1 MKLSRSNLSNIWE
14 RISTLRSAAVVGI
27 ASLTSYFLLAIMA
40 NSSIVS
46 SYFFELNF
54 SVLISLIPSLVAGYH
69 NATATF
75 VLLTTIAT
83 SVLVG
88 INMALLTQVITKEGA
103 TGGLTG
109 TLLSMTVSGC
119 AACTTGVI
127 SLAGTSIGVS
137 FLPYNGLEIN
147 ILGISLLGY
156 TALYISEKDRQKFCK
171 I

>member
-14 RISTLRSAAVVGI
+14 RISTLRSAAIVGI
-27 ASLTSYFLLAIMA
+27 ASLTSYFLLAIVA
-40 NSSIVS
+40 NSSLVR
-46 SYFFELNF
+46 SYIFELNF
-54 SVLISLIPSLVAGYH
+54 PVLISLIPSLVSGYH
-69 NATATF
+69 NATA
-75 VLLTTIAT
+75 LLVVITTVTT
-83 SVLVG
+83 SLLVG
-88 INMALLTQVITKEGA
+88 INMALLTQVMTKEGT

-147 ILGISLLGY
+147 MLGISLLGY
-156 TALYISEKDRQKFCK
+156 TALHISEKDRQKFCK

>member
-14 RISTLRSAAVVGI
+14 RISTLRSAAVAGI
-27 ASLTSYFLLAIMA
+27 ASLASYFLLALMA
-40 NSSIVS
+40 NSSLIS
-46 SYFFELNF
+46 SYIFELNF

-69 NATATF
+69 NATAPF
-75 VLLTTIAT
+75 VLLTTVTT
-83 SVLVG
+83 SLLVG
-88 INMALLTQVITKEGA
+88 INMALLSQVMTKEGA

-127 SLAGTSIGVS
+127 SLAGASIGVS

-147 ILGISLLGY
+147 MLGIGLLGY
-156 TALYISEKDRQKFCK
+156 TALHISEKDRQKFCK

>member
-1 MKLSRSNLSNIWE
+1 
-14 RISTLRSAAVVGI
+14 
-27 ASLTSYFLLAIMA
+27 MA
-40 NSSIVS
+40 NSSLIS
-46 SYFFELNF
+46 SYIFELNF

-69 NATATF
+69 NATAPF
-75 VLLTTIAT
+75 VLLTTVTT
-83 SVLVG
+83 SLLVG
-88 INMALLTQVITKEGA
+88 INMALLSQVMTKEGA

-127 SLAGTSIGVS
+127 SLAGASIGVS

-147 ILGISLLGY
+147 MLGIGLLGY
-156 TALYISEKDRQKFCK
+156 TALHISEKDRQKFCK